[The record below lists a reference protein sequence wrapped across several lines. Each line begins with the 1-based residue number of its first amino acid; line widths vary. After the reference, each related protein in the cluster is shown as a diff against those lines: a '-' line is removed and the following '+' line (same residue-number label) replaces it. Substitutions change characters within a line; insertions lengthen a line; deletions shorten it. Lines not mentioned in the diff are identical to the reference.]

1 MNKQEFLLQLRK
13 KLSGLPK
20 EDLAER
26 LTFYS
31 EMIDDRIEDGI
42 GEEDAVRELGS
53 VDALVAQIVAD
64 TPLSRLVR
72 EKITPKRKLKAWEI
86 VLLVLGAPLWLPLL
100 LVALTVFIVLYVVL
114 WSVLL
119 VFWVVFLAFVVSE
132 SVCIAEGVYFAIT
145 GNFLTGLALI
155 SAGLVCA
162 GLAVFWFFGCK
173 AATKGVL
180 VLTKNLALW
189 VKSRF
194 LKKEDAQ

>member
-100 LVALTVFIVLYVVL
+100 LVALAVFIVLYVVL

-119 VFWVVFLAFVVSE
+119 AFWVVFLAFALSGA
-132 SVCIAEGVYFAIT
+132 VCIAEGVYFAIT
-145 GNFLTGLALI
+145 GNLLTGLALI
-155 SAGLVCA
+155 SAGFLCA
-162 GLAVFWFFGCK
+162 GLGIFWFFGCK
-173 AATKGVL
+173 AATKGIL
-180 VLTKNLALW
+180 ILTKKLGLW

-194 LKKEDAQ
+194 VRREEAQ